1 MYFHIFHVAE
11 TGDVMN
17 TGNQQ
22 SYYDLHRPAAAKKTQ
37 NRLCAQ
43 IGRPCLVAAID
54 RRADSVDGARRHV
67 IDKTPDKQN
76 VMTMTAAVL
85 AKEERVGE

>member
-1 MYFHIFHVAE
+1 MYFHTFHVAE
-11 TGDVMN
+11 AGDVMN

-22 SYYDLHRPAAAKKTQ
+22 SYSDLHRPAAAKQNKTDCAL
-37 NRLCAQ
+37 RLA
-43 IGRPCLVAAID
+43 CLVAAID
-54 RRADSVDGARRHV
+54 RRADSVDGARQHV